1 MFFIM
6 KYKKS
11 ILLLIFIAFSEILFP
26 QERDST
32 ETDPVNI
39 TAMGIINKYVYAIGG
54 IDNFKSITDRT
65 TVMSGL
71 AMNQPID
78 IIIMQKYPDKLFQ
91 ELMVGEVKQLIY
103 YSNEKGTL
111 KIGNEITEIENREL
125 ERLKIDA
132 AMQFLLDPESF
143 GIKTEV
149 LPNEMVDSTDCFK
162 IKFVLPSGLR
172 WFQYYSVETGLKVK
186 ESKEIQTKQGLF
198 EQETYFS
205 DYRQVKGLKY
215 PFKIKQFLGLQEIEL
230 NVTSIEVNTG
240 LEDEVFNVFD

>member
-1 MFFIM
+1 MYLIM
-6 KYKKS
+6 KHKKS
-11 ILLLIFIAFSEILFP
+11 ILVLIIIAFSEILFP

-39 TAMGIINKYVYAIGG
+39 TAMGIINKYVYTVGG
-54 IDNFKSITDRT
+54 IDNFKSVIDRT
-65 TVMSGL
+65 TIMTGL

-78 IIIMQKYPDKLFQ
+78 IIIKQKHPDKLYQ
-91 ELMVGEVKQLIY
+91 ELQVGEVKQLIF
-103 YSNEKGTL
+103 YSNEKGAL

-132 AMQFLLDPESF
+132 TMQFLLEPERF

-149 LPNEMVDSTDCFK
+149 LPNEFVDSTDCFK
-162 IKFVLPSGLR
+162 IKFVLPSGLK

-186 ESKEIQTKQGLF
+186 ESKEIQTTQGLF

-205 DYRQVKGLKY
+205 DYREVKGLKY
-215 PFKIKQFLGLQEIEL
+215 PFKITQFLGLQEIEL
-230 NVTSIEVNTG
+230 SVTSIEVNTG
-240 LEDEVFNVFD
+240 LKDEVFEVSD